1 MGAKEILLKDLC
13 DSDHSGGT
21 ELIHN
26 TLIVAGLKY
35 KGPSNSQTLFYYFRK
50 DGNEIGVAAMRGS
63 PALLSFPSAFWRG
76 RVNLKNAIDRASSYY
91 IDPEGLISTSQYSA
105 GQIRITSSS
114 LETLLSII
122 NDIIIPE
129 AKMAGA

>member
-50 DGNEIGVAAMRGS
+50 MYRGF
-63 PALLSFPSAFWRG
+63 LLIYFSS
-76 RVNLKNAIDRASSYY
+76 NL
-91 IDPEGLISTSQYSA
+91 
-105 GQIRITSSS
+105 
-114 LETLLSII
+114 
-122 NDIIIPE
+122 
-129 AKMAGA
+129 